1 MEDSDELGTQTY
13 NMRLAI
19 AYNTFY
25 KRLRPIIAKAN
36 IIVMAIN
43 HIKDKPEMAFQK
55 TQAQIQYMKRMRIS
69 LVVQVQSIILKTYS
83 VSFTKVNIHLKKMGL
98 KAS

>member
-55 TQAQIQYMKRMRIS
+55 TQAQIQYMKTNENIPGGTGP
-69 LVVQVQSIILKTYS
+69 IYYS
-83 VSFTKVNIHLKKMGL
+83 QNLFRSFTKVNIHLKKMGL